1 MAVLYSSK
9 LRKIILALI
18 LLWSVA
24 TFWFSGQIDF
34 LNWTVSVLG
43 FGTLFLIYFERSPS
57 TILIFLSFI
66 SSYALYSFLYYFNL
80 PLWVIMLGAFII
92 FGYLFLYTEQI
103 LAILGSERLIYL
115 LVFNLIILELFIFLS
130 YVLID
135 PLNRSLIIGVSSYL
149 FLGYCLDYVDKN
161 LPQRFLNFIYIFLIL
176 LALILLTTNWQI

>member
-1 MAVLYSSK
+1 MAVLYNTN
-9 LRKIILALI
+9 LRKAILAIVLV
-18 LLWSVA
+18 WSVV

-34 LNWTVSVLG
+34 LNWTITILG

-57 TILIFLSFI
+57 TILIFLSFA
-66 SSYALYSFLYYFNL
+66 SSYALYSFLYYFSL
-80 PLWVIMLGAFII
+80 PLWVIMIGAFII

-103 LAILGSERLIYL
+103 LTILGSERLVYL

-149 FLGYCLDYVDKN
+149 FLGYCLDYVDKS
-161 LPQRFLNFIYIFLIL
+161 LPNRFLNFIYIFLIL
-176 LALILLTTNWQI
+176 LALILITANWQI